1 MKGKAVKGHLIW
13 NTRKFSKPSILICIF
28 FFLAG
33 LFGSSI
39 FFHSQEDTN
48 EGLRLRRSESRLLR
62 STTEKTEYN
71 LLRAGES
78 GDNSITLIPFQVLSW
93 MPRALYFPNFAS
105 SEQCDSIIEMARERL
120 EPSTV
125 ALRKGETK
133 ASAEGIRT
141 SSGMFIK
148 ANEDETGILDVIEE
162 KIARATKIPRSHF
175 EDFNVLRY
183 EIGQRYASHYDA
195 FNSVEFGPQENPRVA
210 TFLLYLTEVPEGGE
224 TIFPFENGMNMDGSY
239 NYKDCVGLK
248 VKPRKGDGL
257 LFYSLF
263 LNGSIDPTSLHG
275 SCPVIKGE
283 KWVAT
288 KWMREQV
295 YG

>member
-28 FFLAG
+28 FFVAG

-39 FFHSQEDTN
+39 LFHSQEDTN

-125 ALRKGETK
+125 ALRKGETR
-133 ASAEGIRT
+133 ASTEGIRT

-175 EDFNVLRY
+175 E
-183 EIGQRYASHYDA
+183 
-195 FNSVEFGPQENPRVA
+195 VA